1 MSEAPALG
9 AEVAAW
15 HANHLPT
22 DQGASDNLASR
33 CSPRKTRPSSPVL
46 SNPPLPLSSPST
58 SVFSIAAM
66 SDQIKELADVPKDFI
81 KDGTQ
86 FINR

>member
-1 MSEAPALG
+1 MRLLLSGRRSRLGTPITCRQTRVRATIWPPAAAPERHVPA
-9 AEVAAW
+9 
-15 HANHLPT
+15 
-22 DQGASDNLASR
+22 
-33 CSPRKTRPSSPVL
+33 RPSSQTRL
-46 SNPPLPLSSPST
+46 SQLSSPST